1 MSVFNADLLIHTFSS
16 RLMQIIRFV
25 LMISFL
31 CMLLLY
37 VSKVVLFGEI
47 TTTNTNK
54 YKTARAQTSKTNLCT
69 QFTLYF
75 KLDGFGI

>member
-37 VSKVVLFGEI
+37 VSKVVLGEI

-75 KLDGFGI
+75 KLDGVGI